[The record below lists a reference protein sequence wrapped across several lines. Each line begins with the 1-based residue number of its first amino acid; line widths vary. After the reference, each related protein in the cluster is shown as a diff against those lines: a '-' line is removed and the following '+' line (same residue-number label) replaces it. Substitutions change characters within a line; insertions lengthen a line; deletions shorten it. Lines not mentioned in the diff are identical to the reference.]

1 MAAVAARR
9 ATTRAIV
16 PASRLARSCRAVA
29 CRASGLADHLLG
41 LDPIDDFAALVAT
54 VFPLAE
60 ERAALEGLAA
70 RHRAATPAPGE
81 EAARV
86 RAFIDLVGER
96 RFPVYDLVLWDE
108 EEATCEALLDGLP
121 FARYGWSYD
130 DLHADPGDHRL
141 GHDLLRAL
149 VADPDDGIGGGA
161 GRGALLDHLARIVPA
176 HLLAPL
182 ADGGLTANSLRTRLG
197 GTRFAPAADFA
208 RWLAGETGLVC
219 LDLSDEDGAAEVP
232 WSRHNVAL
240 LAAQWPLARALL
252 EGIDDL
258 AGWLEA
264 DPPARFAALL
274 AAAGLAPRPL
284 VPDGVQ

>member
-1 MAAVAARR
+1 MVAVAARR
-9 ATTRAIV
+9 ASSHAIV

-29 CRASGLADHLLG
+29 CRAAGIADHLLG
-41 LDPIDDFAALVAT
+41 LDPIGDFVALVET

-60 ERAALEGLAA
+60 ERAALKQLTA

-81 EAARV
+81 EAACV

-96 RFPVYDLVLWDE
+96 RFPVYDFLLWDE
-108 EEATCEALLDGLP
+108 EGATCEALLDGLP

-149 VADPDDGIGGGA
+149 AADPDDGIGGIA
-161 GRGALLDHLARIVPA
+161 GRGALLDHLARVVPA

-182 ADGGLTANSLRTRLG
+182 ADGGLTANSLRSRLG

-219 LDLSDEDGAAEVP
+219 LDCSDEDGTAEVP

-252 EGIDDL
+252 ERIDEL

-274 AAAGLAPRPL
+274 TAAGLAPHPAA
-284 VPDGVQ
+284 PDSTP